1 MKSKPVIRIFI
12 YFVLALVIN
21 MSGMWRLNTSQA
33 QLDSQDRISAAISYL
48 QQVQNQDGGFPARAG
63 AESSRVVSDWV
74 LMAAAASRSNS
85 PGSTETWIQDALHY
99 LAGNSDDLSTTTDYA
114 RALLALS
121 VSGAGNVSN
130 GMDLS
135 AKIASLQQDSGQFA
149 QTGEEGLINAHMWS
163 VLGLYTAGADV
174 PEPNKAKEWL
184 INRQNPD
191 GGFGWYEGIDSDVD
205 DTAVAVQ
212 VLTILGEKADQS
224 SALQKALGYIKSCQV
239 DDGGFCSGWTG
250 KKSNLSSSSWAVMAI
265 RAAGQDPDS
274 IDWSVNGKTGIDY
287 ICSLQSEDGYF
298 YWMPETPSA
307 PVNSTAYAVL
317 ALSGQYFPLINQGS
331 DSNAVD
337 LKTFADLNNSYWAYD
352 ELMAMVNT
360 GVISGYE
367 DHTIR
372 PDRKMSRAEFSKYL
386 VCSLGLD
393 KAQILNSQRFP
404 DVPEAHWACG
414 YISIAAGKGYLKG
427 RPEGGFDPEGMI
439 SGAEM
444 AVILSRVLT
453 AADPTVKSEPYW
465 YSQAVEIC
473 KEYHL
478 LSPNYQDFIPVSR
491 AECAFSMVQLLHTLE
506 RKSE

>member
-1 MKSKPVIRIFI
+1 
-12 YFVLALVIN
+12 
-21 MSGMWRLNTSQA
+21 MWGLNTSQA
-33 QLDSQDRISAAISYL
+33 ESDSQAEISAAVSYL
-48 QQVQNQDGGFPARAG
+48 QEVQNEDGGFPARAG
-63 AESSRVVSDWV
+63 SESSRTVSDWV
-74 LMAAAASRSNS
+74 LMAVAASRSNS

-121 VSGAGNVSN
+121 VSGAGNMNN

-135 AKIASLQQDSGQFA
+135 ARIASLQQDSGQFA

-163 VLGLYTAGADV
+163 ILSLYTAGDNV
-174 PEPNKAKEWL
+174 PEPDKAKEWL
-184 INRQNPD
+184 IKRQNPD

-212 VLTILGEKADQS
+212 VLTALGEKADQS
-224 SALQKALGYIKSCQV
+224 DALQKALKYIKSCQV

-250 KKSNLSSSSWAVMAI
+250 RRSNLSSSSWAVMAI

-274 IDWSVNGKTGIDY
+274 TDWSVNGKTGIDY
-287 ICSLQSEDGYF
+287 ICSLQNKEGYF

-317 ALSGQYFPLINQGS
+317 ALSGQYFPLACLRPGS
-331 DSNAVD
+331 NTEA
-337 LKTFADLNNSYWAYD
+337 LQTFTDLNSSYWAYN

-360 GVISGYE
+360 EVISGYE

-372 PDRKMSRAEFSKYL
+372 PDRKLSRAEFSKYL

-393 KAQILNSQRFP
+393 EVQTLNPKTFP
-404 DVPEAHWACG
+404 DVPETHWARG

-427 RPEGGFDPEGMI
+427 RPGGGFDPEGMI

-444 AVILSRVLT
+444 AVILSRALT
-453 AADPTVKSEPYW
+453 GTDPTVKSEPYW
-465 YSQAVEIC
+465 YSRAVGIC
-473 KEYHL
+473 RQYQL
-478 LSPNYQDFIPVSR
+478 LGPNYEDFTPVSR
-491 AECAFSMVQLLHTLE
+491 AECAYSMVQLLHTLE
-506 RKSE
+506 RMGE